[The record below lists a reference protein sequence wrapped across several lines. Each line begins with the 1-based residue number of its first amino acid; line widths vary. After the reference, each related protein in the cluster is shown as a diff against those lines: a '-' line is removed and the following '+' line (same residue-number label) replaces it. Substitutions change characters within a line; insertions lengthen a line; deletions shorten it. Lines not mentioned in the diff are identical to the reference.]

1 MSLPFQPGIAA
12 DVPSAGRYLFFS
24 LTEGASAEALG
35 AALRRLAPQV
45 DGTTAVAGLGPQV
58 AQSLGRQVP
67 GQREFPSFEGAAVS
81 VPRTPTA
88 LWLWLRS
95 TDTTDR
101 GDLVLAAQA
110 FETALA
116 PVLRLDRVIDGF
128 RHGRGPNGHGRDLT
142 GYEDGTENP
151 DGDAAEAAAFVRGQG
166 EGLDGSSFVAV
177 QQWVH
182 DFAAF
187 QALPPERQDDVMGRR
202 RVDNEELED
211 APESA
216 HVKRTA
222 QEDFDPE
229 AFVLRRSMPWAQG
242 SKAGLMFVAFG
253 CSHDAYEAQMRRMAG
268 LDDGITDALFTI
280 SHPVNGA
287 YFWCPPLREGGL
299 DLRRLG
305 L

>member
-1 MSLPFQPGIAA
+1 MTLPFQPGIAA

-24 LTEGASAEALG
+24 LSAGVATEALR
-35 AALRRLAPQV
+35 AALARLAERV
-45 DGTTAVAGLGPQV
+45 DGVSAVAGLGPQLV
-58 AQSLGRQVP
+58 EALGRHLP
-67 GQREFPSFEGAAVS
+67 GQREFPSFDGAAVS

-95 TDTTDR
+95 TDATDR
-101 GDLVLAAQA
+101 GDLVLSAQA
-110 FETALA
+110 FEAALA
-116 PVLRLDRVIDGF
+116 PALHLDRVIDGF

-151 DGDAAEAAAFVRGQG
+151 SGDAALAAAFADDLGD
-166 EGLDGSSFVAV
+166 GLDGSSFVAV

-182 DFAAF
+182 DFPAF
-187 QALPPERQDDVMGRR
+187 QALPAERQDHVMGRR

-229 AFVLRRSMPWAQG
+229 AFVLRRSMPWALG

-253 CSHDAYEAQMRRMAG
+253 RTHDAYEAQMRRMAG

-280 SHPVNGA
+280 SHPVSGA
-287 YFWCPPLREGGL
+287 YFWCPPLRDGRL